1 VGHKRGRHR
10 HKRAPAI
17 QYRPGVCEI
26 LTPALIFFLRLL
38 IVEAETVLRWRRNG
52 WAALGDIGHLV
63 ADEVA
68 AQGLSSEGFCD

>member
-1 VGHKRGRHR
+1 MWDISAGDIVISVRRRFNIDQAFGDPDAG
-10 HKRAPAI
+10 PS
-17 QYRPGVCEI
+17 
-26 LTPALIFFLRLL
+26 IFFRRLP

-68 AQGLSSEGFCD
+68 AQGLPVRFGD